1 MINHIVS
8 IAGRGVENGT
18 EYWIVCNSWGV
29 SWGEKGWLRIV
40 TSAYKGG
47 KGDEHNLAI
56 EQDCAFAVPIAEED

>member
-1 MINHIVS
+1 MEQSTGLCATPGVF
-8 IAGRGVENGT
+8 RGG
-18 EYWIVCNSWGV
+18 
-29 SWGEKGWLRIV
+29 GEGWLRIV